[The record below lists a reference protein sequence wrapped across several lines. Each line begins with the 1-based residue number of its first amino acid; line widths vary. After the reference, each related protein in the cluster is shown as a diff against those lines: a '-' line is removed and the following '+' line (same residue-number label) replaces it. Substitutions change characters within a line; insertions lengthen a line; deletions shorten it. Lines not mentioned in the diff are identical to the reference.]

1 MSLHFFDLLTELLD
15 LFKFTI
21 LDEMYE
27 VNALKAAQLLLA
39 LLGVH
44 GIDLGADCSKDVE
57 SNSAVLTTIER

>member
-1 MSLHFFDLLTELLD
+1 MSLHFLDLLTELLD

-57 SNSAVLTTIER
+57 GNRAVLTTVER

>member
-15 LFKFTI
+15 LFKFAI
-21 LDEMYE
+21 LDKMNE

-57 SNSAVLTTIER
+57 GNRAVLTTVER